1 MENTNRGLELI
12 KKATQEDIDHNY
24 TKAVELY
31 ENSVIYFNRA
41 IQNGEVHQ
49 EKHRLHFQTKCDQYL
64 ERVKK
69 LKKYLEK
76 RKPMAKK
83 ITEQD
88 HHQTNSS
95 VAKPNNH
102 DRRSHCIKLD
112 CKICFSESPESLWI
126 LRCASQVKLLVFFKK
141 LEVPEITS
149 YNYWPF

>member
-49 EKHRLHFQTKCDQYL
+49 EKHRLLFQTKCDQYL

-69 LKKYLEK
+69 LKFHLEK
-76 RKPMAKK
+76 RKTTLAKK
-83 ITEQD
+83 HPRTKSAS
-88 HHQTNSS
+88 TN
-95 VAKPNNH
+95 
-102 DRRSHCIKLD
+102 
-112 CKICFSESPESLWI
+112 
-126 LRCASQVKLLVFFKK
+126 
-141 LEVPEITS
+141 
-149 YNYWPF
+149 

>member
-41 IQNGEVHQ
+41 IQNGEGHQ

-69 LKKYLEK
+69 LKNHLEK
-76 RKPMAKK
+76 RKTLAKNIPEQNQHTVGQK
-83 ITEQD
+83 I
-88 HHQTNSS
+88 
-95 VAKPNNH
+95 
-102 DRRSHCIKLD
+102 
-112 CKICFSESPESLWI
+112 
-126 LRCASQVKLLVFFKK
+126 
-141 LEVPEITS
+141 
-149 YNYWPF
+149 